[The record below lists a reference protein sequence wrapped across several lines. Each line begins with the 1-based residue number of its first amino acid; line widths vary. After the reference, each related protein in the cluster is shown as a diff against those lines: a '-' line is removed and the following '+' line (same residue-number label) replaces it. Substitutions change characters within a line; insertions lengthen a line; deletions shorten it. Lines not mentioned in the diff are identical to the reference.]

1 MRARPRTASTSPCNL
16 DVQYVY
22 QSRRRGDRF
31 LRGHWTDGTFKGTV
45 VHASRRDLLSH
56 GHRDPDRALRL
67 ERLVQPRRRRRLQ
80 GILVLRHCVVHIDDL
95 RRRGHDERHAS
106 RRTCI
111 DNAGKTVAAV
121 SAPFAYDPTP
131 PTLTAAA
138 NPGDQNVA
146 LSWQAGG
153 DVAPIA
159 AVQVTRAGGTSAAA
173 VATVYSGTGSG
184 FNDTHLKNGAH
195 YTYTITARDM
205 AGNVTTQTVGATPN
219 PRLLSPA
226 LNAHLSAPPMLS
238 WTPAPGATYYNVQLF
253 RADPRKVLSMW
264 PKLASLQ
271 LRPTWR
277 FDGHRFRLKPG
288 KYRWYV
294 WPGFGKRKAGR
305 YGHMIGSGTFVVVR

>member
-1 MRARPRTASTSPCNL
+1 M
-16 DVQYVY
+16 
-22 QSRRRGDRF
+22 
-31 LRGHWTDGTFKGTV
+31 
-45 VHASRRDLLSH
+45 
-56 GHRDPDRALRL
+56 
-67 ERLVQPRRRRRLQ
+67 
-80 GILVLRHCVVHIDDL
+80 
-95 RRRGHDERHAS
+95 
-106 RRTCI
+106 
-111 DNAGKTVAAV
+111 
-121 SAPFAYDPTP
+121 
-131 PTLTAAA
+131 
-138 NPGDQNVA
+138 A

-226 LNAHLSAPPMLS
+226 LNAQLSAPPMLS
-238 WTPAPGATYYNVQLF
+238 WTPAPGATYYNVQVF
-253 RADPRKVLSMW
+253 RADPKKVLSMW

-271 LRPTWR
+271 LRRTWR